1 VDVEHEGMTANF
13 ADTDLA
19 SLFPIDYGN
28 EDFDEEPAQQRP
40 GKRAKLTVPRW
51 SISRT
56 HLRQLEEIFKT
67 VKAPSLALRQSLA
80 EQMGVNPRQVQV
92 WFRNRRQRVR
102 LAKLKAVAARGP
114 ASDVERVAS
123 MPNPLAIP
131 QKPQPQAG
139 VVSHPGVHAFATTS
153 IAIADPLALRADP
166 SGPLTGLKRLVSP
179 STSADDTFTDD
190 TVSVVGGMGTQPVV
204 EGAEGVRGR
213 LGMKRAS
220 SSAHTEHAPRILEH
234 LGQASSAR
242 ARQLHALAHEG
253 GSAVMGGGV
262 MAGGVFDASLRRAA
276 HSTHVSFAPPQQPPP
291 LSAFQPHDSYDSAI
305 GLEPSPYMPSGL
317 PGCDLSQ
324 FDLRSGAGAIA
335 AAFGATAP
343 AQHPS
348 TVSQANNPYLQE
360 MPPPAVAPAYE
371 GHNGCSSQY
380 RGGSA
385 GASSCADSFDAS
397 ARSCYSS
404 SQSDMA
410 GALDRS
416 LYSLPPI
423 HEMQSR
429 LAQAHKLQLQLQ
441 LKMQSRFV
449 SGLSHGIYAQSMADS
464 HSCYRTSHFYDQ
476 QYSLLRPA
484 VLPIGPPSHGMPEA
498 RSMPIPQPQ
507 GLFPASAADTHSALA
522 IALPDTVAPPPGHS
536 LLRQQPYGSRGA
548 MYKSRP
554 RGHGGGLS
562 QADDES
568 LAETLSIDDLIG
580 GLDE

>member
-1 VDVEHEGMTANF
+1 M
-13 ADTDLA
+13 
-19 SLFPIDYGN
+19 
-28 EDFDEEPAQQRP
+28 
-40 GKRAKLTVPRW
+40 
-51 SISRT
+51 
-56 HLRQLEEIFKT
+56 
-67 VKAPSLALRQSLA
+67 
-80 EQMGVNPRQVQV
+80 

-102 LAKLKAVAARGP
+102 LAMLKAVAARGP
-114 ASDVERVAS
+114 DSAVERVAS

-166 SGPLTGLKRLVSP
+166 SGPRTGLKRLISS
-179 STSADDTFTDD
+179 STSADDAFTDD
-190 TVSVVGGMGTQPVV
+190 TVSVVGGMRNQPVV
-204 EGAEGVRGR
+204 EVAEGVGGG

-234 LGQASSAR
+234 LGQASSVR

-262 MAGGVFDASLRRAA
+262 MAGGVLDASLRRVA
-276 HSTHVSFAPPQQPPP
+276 HSTHVSFTPPQQPLP
-291 LSAFQPHDSYDSAI
+291 LSAFQPHDSFDSAI
-305 GLEPSPYMPSGL
+305 GLERSPYMPSGL

-335 AAFGATAP
+335 AAFGAAAP
-343 AQHPS
+343 VQNPS

-360 MPPPAVAPAYE
+360 MPPPDVAPAYE
-371 GHNGCSSQY
+371 GHHGFSSQY
-380 RGGSA
+380 RGGLA
-385 GASSCADSFDAS
+385 GVSSCADSFAAS
-397 ARSCYSS
+397 ARYSS
-404 SQSDMA
+404 SQSDMG

-449 SGLSHGIYAQSMADS
+449 SGLSHGMYAQSMADS
-464 HSCYRTSHFYDQ
+464 HSSYRTSHTARCYDQ
-476 QYSLLRPA
+476 LYSA
-484 VLPIGPPSHGMPEA
+484 GGPIGPPSHGMPEA
-498 RSMPIPQPQ
+498 RSMPIPQPH
-507 GLFPASAADTHSALA
+507 GLFPASAVETHSALA
-522 IALPDTVAPPPGHS
+522 IALPDTVAPHPGHS
-536 LLRQQPYGSRGA
+536 LLRQQPYDSRGA

-568 LAETLSIDDLIG
+568 LAETLSINDLIG

>member
-1 VDVEHEGMTANF
+1 MDMEGMTANF

-19 SLFPIDYGN
+19 SLFPIDDGSEY
-28 EDFDEEPAQQRP
+28 FDEESAQRKP

-80 EQMGVNPRQVQV
+80 EQMAVNPRQVQV

-102 LAKLKAVAARGP
+102 LAKLKAAAARGP
-114 ASDVERVAS
+114 DSDVERVTS

-139 VVSHPGVHAFATTS
+139 VVSHPCVHALTTTT

-166 SGPLTGLKRLVSP
+166 SGPRTGLKRLISP
-179 STSADDTFTDD
+179 SISADDAITND
-190 TVSVVGGMGTQPVV
+190 TVSVVGGMGPQPVV
-204 EGAEGVRGR
+204 EVGEGVSGR

-220 SSAHTEHAPRILEH
+220 SFSAHTEHAPRILEN

-242 ARQLHALAHEG
+242 ARQFHALAHEG

-262 MAGGVFDASLRRAA
+262 MAGGVLDASLRRTA
-276 HSTHVSFAPPQQPPP
+276 HSTGVSFAPQQQPPP
-291 LSAFQPHDSYDSAI
+291 LSAFQPLDSFDSAI

-324 FDLRSGAGAIA
+324 FDLTSGAGAIA
-335 AAFGATAP
+335 AAFGAAAP
-343 AQHPS
+343 VQHPS
-348 TVSQANNPYLQE
+348 TVSQGNNPYLQE

-371 GHNGCSSQY
+371 GHHGRSSQY

-385 GASSCADSFDAS
+385 GASSCADSFAAS
-397 ARSCYSS
+397 ARGCFSS
-404 SQSDMA
+404 SQSDVA
-410 GALDRS
+410 GSLDRS
-416 LYSLPPI
+416 LYSLPSV
-423 HEMQSR
+423 HEMHSR
-429 LAQAHKLQLQLQ
+429 MAQAHKLQLQLQ

-449 SGLSHGIYAQSMADS
+449 SGLSHGMYAPSMADS
-464 HSCYRTSHFYDQ
+464 HSCYPTSHTARCYDQ
-476 QYSLLRPA
+476 QYSA
-484 VLPIGPPSHGMPEA
+484 GGPIGPPSHGMPEA
-498 RSMPIPQPQ
+498 RAMPIPQPQ
-507 GLFPASAADTHSALA
+507 GLFPAGATETHLALA
-522 IALPDTVAPPPGHS
+522 MALPDTVAPPPGHS
-536 LLRQQPYGSRGA
+536 LLRQQPYGSRGG
-548 MYKSRP
+548 MYKSRFP

-562 QADDES
+562 LADDES